1 MRGPSSKPRCRSS
14 LGFPAVARAL
24 TALLAVLALALGGC
38 GDDDEGGS
46 NGGASAD
53 PTTPAEQA
61 EGCREVAPPEPK
73 PDGGQRKPSDEL
85 APDTTYEVTFETS
98 CGSFSFE
105 LDQETSPNTA
115 ASFASLVED
124 GFFDGLTF
132 HRVVP
137 GFVIQGGDPTGTG
150 TGGPGY
156 STRDVPPRDARYVKG
171 VVAMAKAGN
180 EPPGTAGSQFY
191 VVSGADAG
199 LPPDYALLGEVTRGI
214 ETVELID
221 GQGVGDGPPR
231 IPIVIGKATLKES

>member
-1 MRGPSSKPRCRSS
+1 VLRT
-14 LGFPAVARAL
+14 L
-24 TALLAVLALALGGC
+24 TALLVALALALGAC
-38 GDDDEGGS
+38 GDDDEGGDS

-53 PTTPAEQA
+53 STAPAETQEEA
-61 EGCREVAPPEPK
+61 GGCREVAAPEAK
-73 PDGGQRKPSDEL
+73 PDGGQKKPTSKL
-85 APDTTYEVTFETS
+85 AADKTYEVTFETN
-98 CGSFSFE
+98 CGTFKFE

-115 ASFASLVED
+115 ASFASLVEK
-124 GFFDGLTF
+124 GFFDDLTF

-156 STRDVPPRDARYVKG
+156 STRDVPPRNARYVKG

-180 EPPGTAGSQFY
+180 EPAGTAGSQFY

-199 LPPDYALLGEVTRGI
+199 LTPDYALLGEVTSGI

-221 GQGVGDGPPR
+221 QQGVGHAPPS
-231 IPIVIGKATLKES
+231 IPVVIEKATLKES